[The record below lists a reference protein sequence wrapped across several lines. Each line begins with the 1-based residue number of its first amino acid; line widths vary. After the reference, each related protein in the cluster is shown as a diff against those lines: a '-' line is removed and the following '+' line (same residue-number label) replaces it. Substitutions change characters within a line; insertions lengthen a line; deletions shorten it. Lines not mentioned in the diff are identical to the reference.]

1 MAVGGRQ
8 KTSQQPVFNVEPFL
22 SLNLYIS
29 LLFTCPKKIQFFSQ
43 SMSWYLS
50 AIVACLSKL
59 APSPDKTMAKW
70 MKSSPISLMSHG
82 STNWF
87 LMQLSSRL
95 LSSWL
100 CILGENRRIVSIGRR
115 KPILFPTRTQVSC
128 PITKTDLGD
137 VLANDKNSDRWCLK
151 SGKSALDCWKVIIE
165 GCAFSKW
172 HRGYLTKRN
181 PPLVTDRQNRIVGL
195 GKTF

>member
-43 SMSWYLS
+43 SMSRYLS
-50 AIVACLSKL
+50 AIIACLSKL

-100 CILGENRRIVSIGRR
+100 PMLGENRRIVSIGRR
-115 KPILFPTRTQVSC
+115 ESILFFQLALKFLAWSQKRFVVTCWRM
-128 PITKTDLGD
+128 TKTAIVGVWSQGNL
-137 VLANDKNSDRWCLK
+137 LLTA
-151 SGKSALDCWKVIIE
+151 GKS
-165 GCAFSKW
+165 S
-172 HRGYLTKRN
+172 
-181 PPLVTDRQNRIVGL
+181 
-195 GKTF
+195 